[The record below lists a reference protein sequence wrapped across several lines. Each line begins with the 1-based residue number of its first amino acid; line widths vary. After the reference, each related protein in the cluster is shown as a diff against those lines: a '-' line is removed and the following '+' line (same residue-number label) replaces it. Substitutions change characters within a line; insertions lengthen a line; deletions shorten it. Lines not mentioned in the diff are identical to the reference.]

1 MNEPNRSPSQT
12 SGGGTAAA
20 VAESASEVRAEAG
33 AQVKAVA
40 QEASDHLRGLADRAR
55 SDVRQQ
61 AQARAGQAA
70 DGVRSFSSQLD
81 ALAAGDVGN
90 AGPLAE
96 YVRDAS
102 ARASR
107 LAGRLDQGPDA
118 VLGDV
123 RAFAR
128 RRPLVFLG
136 VAGVLGFA
144 AGRLLR
150 SGASAA
156 SGDGS
161 AQGDG
166 QAALSPASPGFVTA
180 PPPYPTEPMTAVP
193 TGVVRP

>member
-1 MNEPNRSPSQT
+1 MNEPTRSPSRT
-12 SGGGTAAA
+12 SDGGTVSA
-20 VAESASEVRAEAG
+20 VAESASDVGAEAG

-40 QEASDHLRGLADRAR
+40 QEASAHVRELADRAR

-61 AQARAGQAA
+61 AQVRAGQAA
-70 DGVRSFSSQLD
+70 DGVRTFSSQLD
-81 ALAAGDVGN
+81 ALAAGDVDG

-118 VLGDV
+118 VLDDV

-156 SGDGS
+156 TDEVPG
-161 AQGDG
+161 QGDG
-166 QAALSPASPGFVTA
+166 RAALSPAFVAGPAGSPSA
-180 PPPYPTEPMTAVP
+180 PITAVP
-193 TGVVRP
+193 AGTVRP